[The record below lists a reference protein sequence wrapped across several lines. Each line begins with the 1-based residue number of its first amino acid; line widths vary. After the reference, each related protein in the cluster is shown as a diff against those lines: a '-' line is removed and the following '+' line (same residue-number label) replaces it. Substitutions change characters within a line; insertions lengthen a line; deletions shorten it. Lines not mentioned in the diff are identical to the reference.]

1 MPSAARPRPRQCG
14 EARSARRMA
23 INPKPTG
30 SAKSAIQ
37 VGTPSVVMVLPAS
50 RSTLRSAMLPSART
64 VATIEPTAPATMCAA
79 LPIRP
84 FGRNSPVASV
94 SSLPS
99 RAAIA
104 APSMPSQSVRF
115 DANAA
120 EP

>member
-1 MPSAARPRPRQCG
+1 
-14 EARSARRMA
+14 
-23 INPKPTG
+23 
-30 SAKSAIQ
+30 
-37 VGTPSVVMVLPAS
+37 
-50 RSTLRSAMLPSART
+50 MLPSARI

-79 LPIRP
+79 VPIGP

-120 EP
+120 DP

>member
-1 MPSAARPRPRQCG
+1 MPSAARPRPGQCG
-14 EARSARRMA
+14 EARSARRTA

-30 SAKSAIQ
+30 SARSAIQ
-37 VGTPSVVMVLPAS
+37 VGTPSVMVLPAA
-50 RSTLRSAMLPSART
+50 RSTLRSAMLPSARI
-64 VATIEPTAPATMCAA
+64 VAIIEPMAPATMCAA
-79 LPIRP
+79 APTGP

-120 EP
+120 DP